1 MKESYSLPVSI
12 ASIVLMF
19 CLGSLALALDVPC
32 ATPARLARTNG
43 ASWAQ
48 GTITVIINPTDF
60 PTEEHEQPFSLLLL
74 PGKTPIRIRAL
85 RSHSLL
91 VLNLRQ
97 VRN

>member
-1 MKESYSLPVSI
+1 M
-12 ASIVLMF
+12 
-19 CLGSLALALDVPC
+19 GS
-32 ATPARLARTNG
+32 RHHYGHN
-43 ASWAQ
+43 
-48 GTITVIINPTDF
+48 NPTDF